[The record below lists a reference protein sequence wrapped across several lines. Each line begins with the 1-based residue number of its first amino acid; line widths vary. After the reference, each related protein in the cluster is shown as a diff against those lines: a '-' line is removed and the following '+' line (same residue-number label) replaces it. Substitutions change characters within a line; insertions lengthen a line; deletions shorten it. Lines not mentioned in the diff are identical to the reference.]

1 MHGGPGAAMRD
12 HEIIAATWSK
22 ASCLPPPIHP
32 RPRPLARRPTCL
44 ATPCPRGSLRRQG
57 EDADLDGGAVVD
69 AAGWKLSSGEAVSP
83 LVWAPNLA
91 DAYGAPLQATG
102 LRFVNR
108 TAWYRCKP
116 STSAAVAHDALP
128 EK

>member
-1 MHGGPGAAMRD
+1 MKRGAGGVNTRVAPVIWCAGAA
-12 HEIIAATWSK
+12 
-22 ASCLPPPIHP
+22 
-32 RPRPLARRPTCL
+32 
-44 ATPCPRGSLRRQG
+44 LRRQG